1 MAYVSWHKLRYFVLQ
16 RRSLKSD
23 SFIKLADA
31 KARICLYGS
40 SSVIRSFSKFEQ
52 LGATMNTNEQ
62 RNAFIKMA
70 TEMRKDVRLRTNLS
84 AEDLSWV
91 LLGKY

>member
-1 MAYVSWHKLRYFVLQ
+1 
-16 RRSLKSD
+16 
-23 SFIKLADA
+23 
-31 KARICLYGS
+31 
-40 SSVIRSFSKFEQ
+40 
-52 LGATMNTNEQ
+52 MNTNEQ